1 MYSVVLIVIAVSGY
15 EDSSFASVRALL
27 LRALRIFTN
36 LWFLCDMQIIFRY
49 FAADK
54 FVRKEDGGAVR
65 RRAATRRDTPFEADV
80 RPSGGGREEAAVIKP
95 QDLIRL
101 IPSEGVFPVR
111 SARHGR
117 RFPFS

>member
-1 MYSVVLIVIAVSGY
+1 MMYSVVLIFIAVSGY

-54 FVRKEDGGAVR
+54 FVRKEDGGAAEP
-65 RRAATRRDTPFEADV
+65 AAE
-80 RPSGGGREEAAVIKP
+80 IKP
-95 QDLIRL
+95 QHLIRL

>member
-1 MYSVVLIVIAVSGY
+1 MYSVVLIFIAVSGY

-65 RRAATRRDTPFEADV
+65 RRAATGGTRRS
-80 RPSGGGREEAAVIKP
+80 RRMSGRAAAGREEAAEIKP

>member
-1 MYSVVLIVIAVSGY
+1 
-15 EDSSFASVRALL
+15 
-27 LRALRIFTN
+27 
-36 LWFLCDMQIIFRY
+36 MQIIFRY

-65 RRAATRRDTPFEADV
+65 CRAATRRDTPFEADV
-80 RPSGGGREEAAVIKP
+80 RPSGGGREEAAEIKP

-111 SARHGR
+111 SARHGH

>member
-1 MYSVVLIVIAVSGY
+1 
-15 EDSSFASVRALL
+15 
-27 LRALRIFTN
+27 
-36 LWFLCDMQIIFRY
+36 MQIIFRY
-49 FAADK
+49 YAADK

-65 RRAATRRDTPFEADV
+65 RRAATRRDTPIEADV
-80 RPSGGGREEAAVIKP
+80 RPSGGGREEAAEIKP

>member
-1 MYSVVLIVIAVSGY
+1 
-15 EDSSFASVRALL
+15 
-27 LRALRIFTN
+27 
-36 LWFLCDMQIIFRY
+36 MQIIFRY
-49 FAADK
+49 FDTQTGLPVSGSAWAWYCIALFVLCGAAYA
-54 FVRKEDGGAVR
+54 VLSAPLRARK
-65 RRAATRRDTPFEADV
+65 DTPFEADV
-80 RPSGGGREEAAVIKP
+80 RPSGGGREEAAEIKP